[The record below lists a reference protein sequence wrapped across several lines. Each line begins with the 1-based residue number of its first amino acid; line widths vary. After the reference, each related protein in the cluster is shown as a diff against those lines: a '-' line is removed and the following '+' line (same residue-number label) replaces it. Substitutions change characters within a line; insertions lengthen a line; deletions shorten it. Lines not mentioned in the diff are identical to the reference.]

1 MSRRLAWMSFA
12 AALTVASFSQ
22 PWTGSSAE
30 AGPNG
35 KAATTAPCGE
45 VSSLRQELAT
55 AQAENRRLQAEL
67 DKAVTAERKRAKRLE
82 DQLGAANQAARD
94 AARAQSLGRSAS
106 AAARDAL
113 PGWVQLNNVSHG
125 SCSDVCVQVE
135 AGVPVGWPGF
145 MTITHVPVTRD
156 AVFVRHD

>member
-1 MSRRLAWMSFA
+1 MQRRRGERGAVSIELVGFLPIFLLAIAIIAQSVAVVA
-12 AALTVASFSQ
+12 AID
-22 PWTGSSAE
+22 
-30 AGPNG
+30 
-35 KAATTAPCGE
+35 AT
-45 VSSLRQELAT
+45 
-55 AQAENRRLQAEL
+55 
-67 DKAVTAERKRAKRLE
+67 
-82 DQLGAANQAARD
+82 NQAARD
-94 AARAQSLGRSAS
+94 AARAQSLGQSAS

-125 SCSDVCVQVE
+125 SCADVCIQVE